1 MAFKQL
7 HCVSE
12 ALVALVLA
20 TLHTVMHCA
29 FMQSPATTYVYME
42 KL

>member
-1 MAFKQL
+1 MAAFKQL

-12 ALVALVLA
+12 ALVLA
-20 TLHTVMHCA
+20 TLHTLMHCA
-29 FMQSPATTYVYME
+29 FMQPPATTYVYIE